1 MHEEAMIADLK
12 PASSLIDDQCE
23 TIELCRDGPRP
34 LDPVK
39 GRGPGPDPHG
49 PAARGQAGLSI
60 VGRKLH
66 EDSVH
71 GQERRNSH
79 GADGGGLCGRWDA
92 DRYDGGGGSVL
103 SGILPADGGAGGEG
117 RDWVKGAR

>member
-1 MHEEAMIADLK
+1 MHEEAMIADLR

-23 TIELCRDGPRP
+23 AIELCRDGPRP

-71 GQERRNSH
+71 GQERPDCD
-79 GADGGGLCGRWDA
+79 GALTVAGFF
-92 DRYDGGGGSVL
+92 
-103 SGILPADGGAGGEG
+103 AGGTKIDTAEAVDVSYPG
-117 RDWVKGAR
+117 FFGQMAGLGARVSVG